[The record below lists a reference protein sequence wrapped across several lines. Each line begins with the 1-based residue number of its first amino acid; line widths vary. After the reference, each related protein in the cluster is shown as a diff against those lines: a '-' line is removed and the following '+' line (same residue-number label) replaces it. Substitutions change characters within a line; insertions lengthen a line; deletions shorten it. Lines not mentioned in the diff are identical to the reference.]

1 MDVQTPTVQRLCRV
15 TPSAAIGAPCWPIP
29 TRASG
34 LRFKLGRGVASNL
47 VVCHGGRVH
56 CRYEWI
62 SIEMLIEGVSH
73 ACIDSRGT
81 LGCAVSV
88 CVSPMSVAHVLVDS
102 LGRGVEVA

>member
-1 MDVQTPTVQRLCRV
+1 MLADPDACV
-15 TPSAAIGAPCWPIP
+15 
-29 TRASG
+29 G
-34 LRFKLGRGVASNL
+34 LRFKLGGGVATNL
-47 VVCHGGRVH
+47 VVYHGDRVH

-81 LGCAVSV
+81 LGRAVSV
-88 CVSPMSVAHVLVDS
+88 CVSLISVAHVLVDS